1 MVKDAG
7 DDPDVTHGAHL
18 TATVTWR
25 EGPGIELDGGVGV
38 GVVTKPGLGLEPGS
52 PAINPVPRAMI
63 ANAVGETVDLAAS
76 GVRVVISV
84 PGGERMAGKT
94 TNARLGII
102 GGISI
107 LGTTG
112 IVRPFSTASWRASVE
127 QAVSV
132 LAAQGE
138 TTVVL
143 CTGGR
148 TEKAAMALLPGL
160 PEVCFI
166 EVGDFTGAA
175 LRQAAAHGVR
185 RVVFAGMAGKL
196 AKLAG
201 GVLMT
206 HYTRSKVPH
215 DLLAEITRTAGGS
228 AELAVQVEA
237 ANSARHAAELWDE
250 AGLLAAAGTEL
261 CRHVAEVLSRFYA
274 EVAAEGPAP
283 SHDEAAPAPVPA
295 APAPVP
301 AAPAVPAA
309 PTAPAPAGCRGGP
322 APAPLRS
329 GDHGRLQRPGP
340 ARRLPATGAGTAG
353 DPGMTVT
360 VIGCDGSALMP
371 AASAAL
377 AGASVVAGARRH
389 LASVTVPPA
398 AERIVIQ
405 HLDTALDAICAA
417 RGPAAVLASG
427 DPGFFG
433 IVRALRAR
441 GATPVVIPAV
451 SSVALAFARL
461 GLDWTDALVLSAH
474 GRAAGPVLAAALA
487 HPKAVILTGPPE
499 AATGQLRS
507 GLLAAGRTVYAAE
520 RLGAPG
526 ERVRNLARHS
536 AAEVTDPHV
545 LISLAAVPE
554 PAPARLAEP
563 APAVPEPASPA
574 AAAPPVAAA
583 ASPVAEPGPAS
594 WLAGHQGAPAG
605 WALPEADFE
614 HRDSMITKA
623 EVRALVL
630 ARLGPGPGRTI
641 WDVGAGSGSVAV
653 ECARFGAWAIA
664 VESDEDQCGRIR
676 RNAAAHGVLLQVL
689 AGRAPDVLVGLPA
702 PDAVFA
708 GGGDDDVLAAA
719 VKAGQPG
726 RVVVTLVSVD
736 RVRGVCE
743 MLAGSGY
750 EVNGTQLQAARL
762 TGLPGGSLRLAAAN
776 PVFVIWA
783 GQGKEPGLPA
793 GLRAQADRAGGPG
806 LPAGPTAQADRA
818 GLPGPGATS

>member
-1 MVKDAG
+1 
-7 DDPDVTHGAHL
+7 
-18 TATVTWR
+18 
-25 EGPGIELDGGVGV
+25 
-38 GVVTKPGLGLEPGS
+38 
-52 PAINPVPRAMI
+52 
-63 ANAVGETVDLAAS
+63 
-76 GVRVVISV
+76 
-84 PGGERMAGKT
+84 
-94 TNARLGII
+94 
-102 GGISI
+102 
-107 LGTTG
+107 
-112 IVRPFSTASWRASVE
+112 
-127 QAVSV
+127 
-132 LAAQGE
+132 
-138 TTVVL
+138 
-143 CTGGR
+143 
-148 TEKAAMALLPGL
+148 
-160 PEVCFI
+160 
-166 EVGDFTGAA
+166 
-175 LRQAAAHGVR
+175 
-185 RVVFAGMAGKL
+185 
-196 AKLAG
+196 
-201 GVLMT
+201 
-206 HYTRSKVPH
+206 
-215 DLLAEITRTAGGS
+215 
-228 AELAVQVEA
+228 
-237 ANSARHAAELWDE
+237 
-250 AGLLAAAGTEL
+250 
-261 CRHVAEVLSRFYA
+261 
-274 EVAAEGPAP
+274 
-283 SHDEAAPAPVPA
+283 
-295 APAPVP
+295 
-301 AAPAVPAA
+301 
-309 PTAPAPAGCRGGP
+309 
-322 APAPLRS
+322 
-329 GDHGRLQRPGP
+329 
-340 ARRLPATGAGTAG
+340 
-353 DPGMTVT
+353 MTVT
-360 VIGCDGSALMP
+360 VIGCDGSALTP

-389 LASVTVPPA
+389 LVSVTVPPA

-417 RGPAAVLASG
+417 RAPAAVLASG

-441 GATPVVIPAV
+441 GVTPVVIPAV

-487 HPKAVILTGPPE
+487 HPKAAILTGPPE

-507 GLLAAGRTVYAAE
+507 ALLAAGRTVYAAE

-536 AAEVTDPHV
+536 APEVTDPHV
-545 LISLAAVPE
+545 LISLAGPE
-554 PAPARLAEP
+554 PAPSAPEP
-563 APAVPEPASPA
+563 APSAPEPAPGGLAPAPSGLAPAPALPEPVSPA
-574 AAAPPVAAA
+574 AAAARPAAA
-583 ASPVAEPGPAS
+583 PGPAS

-676 RNAAAHGVLLQVL
+676 RNAAAHGVLLQVV
-689 AGRAPDVLVGLPA
+689 AGRAPDVLAGLPA

-743 MLAGSGY
+743 MLAGSAY

-762 TGLPGGSLRLAAAN
+762 AGLPGGSLRLAAAN

-783 GQGKEPGLPA
+783 DQGKE
-793 GLRAQADRAGGPG
+793 PG

-818 GLPGPGATS
+818 GRPGPGATS

>member
-1 MVKDAG
+1 
-7 DDPDVTHGAHL
+7 
-18 TATVTWR
+18 
-25 EGPGIELDGGVGV
+25 
-38 GVVTKPGLGLEPGS
+38 
-52 PAINPVPRAMI
+52 
-63 ANAVGETVDLAAS
+63 
-76 GVRVVISV
+76 
-84 PGGERMAGKT
+84 
-94 TNARLGII
+94 
-102 GGISI
+102 
-107 LGTTG
+107 
-112 IVRPFSTASWRASVE
+112 
-127 QAVSV
+127 
-132 LAAQGE
+132 
-138 TTVVL
+138 
-143 CTGGR
+143 
-148 TEKAAMALLPGL
+148 
-160 PEVCFI
+160 
-166 EVGDFTGAA
+166 
-175 LRQAAAHGVR
+175 
-185 RVVFAGMAGKL
+185 
-196 AKLAG
+196 
-201 GVLMT
+201 
-206 HYTRSKVPH
+206 
-215 DLLAEITRTAGGS
+215 
-228 AELAVQVEA
+228 
-237 ANSARHAAELWDE
+237 
-250 AGLLAAAGTEL
+250 
-261 CRHVAEVLSRFYA
+261 
-274 EVAAEGPAP
+274 
-283 SHDEAAPAPVPA
+283 
-295 APAPVP
+295 
-301 AAPAVPAA
+301 
-309 PTAPAPAGCRGGP
+309 
-322 APAPLRS
+322 
-329 GDHGRLQRPGP
+329 
-340 ARRLPATGAGTAG
+340 
-353 DPGMTVT
+353 MTVT
-360 VIGCDGSALMP
+360 VIGCDGSALTP

-389 LASVTVPPA
+389 LVSVTVPPA

-417 RGPAAVLASG
+417 RAPAAVLASG

-441 GATPVVIPAV
+441 GVTPVVIPAV

-487 HPKAVILTGPPE
+487 HPKAAILTGPPE

-507 GLLAAGRTVYAAE
+507 ALLAAGRTVYAAE

-536 AAEVTDPHV
+536 APEVTDPHV
-545 LISLAAVPE
+545 LISLAGPE
-554 PAPARLAEP
+554 PAPSAPEP
-563 APAVPEPASPA
+563 APGGLAPAPSGLAPAPALPEPVSPA
-574 AAAPPVAAA
+574 AAAARPAAA
-583 ASPVAEPGPAS
+583 PGPAS

-676 RNAAAHGVLLQVL
+676 RNAAAHGVLLQVV
-689 AGRAPDVLVGLPA
+689 AGRAPDVLAGLPA

-726 RVVVTLVSVD
+726 RLVVTLVSVD

-750 EVNGTQLQAARL
+750 EVNGTQVQAARL
-762 TGLPGGSLRLAAAN
+762 AGLPGGSLRLAAAN

-783 GQGKEPGLPA
+783 DQGKE
-793 GLRAQADRAGGPG
+793 PG

-818 GLPGPGATS
+818 GRPGPGATS

>member
-1 MVKDAG
+1 
-7 DDPDVTHGAHL
+7 
-18 TATVTWR
+18 
-25 EGPGIELDGGVGV
+25 
-38 GVVTKPGLGLEPGS
+38 
-52 PAINPVPRAMI
+52 
-63 ANAVGETVDLAAS
+63 
-76 GVRVVISV
+76 
-84 PGGERMAGKT
+84 
-94 TNARLGII
+94 
-102 GGISI
+102 
-107 LGTTG
+107 
-112 IVRPFSTASWRASVE
+112 
-127 QAVSV
+127 
-132 LAAQGE
+132 
-138 TTVVL
+138 
-143 CTGGR
+143 
-148 TEKAAMALLPGL
+148 
-160 PEVCFI
+160 
-166 EVGDFTGAA
+166 
-175 LRQAAAHGVR
+175 
-185 RVVFAGMAGKL
+185 
-196 AKLAG
+196 
-201 GVLMT
+201 
-206 HYTRSKVPH
+206 
-215 DLLAEITRTAGGS
+215 
-228 AELAVQVEA
+228 
-237 ANSARHAAELWDE
+237 
-250 AGLLAAAGTEL
+250 
-261 CRHVAEVLSRFYA
+261 
-274 EVAAEGPAP
+274 
-283 SHDEAAPAPVPA
+283 
-295 APAPVP
+295 
-301 AAPAVPAA
+301 
-309 PTAPAPAGCRGGP
+309 
-322 APAPLRS
+322 
-329 GDHGRLQRPGP
+329 
-340 ARRLPATGAGTAG
+340 
-353 DPGMTVT
+353 MTVT
-360 VIGCDGSALMP
+360 VIGCDGSALTP

-389 LASVTVPPA
+389 LVSVTVSPA

-417 RGPAAVLASG
+417 RAPAAVLASG

-441 GATPVVIPAV
+441 GVTPVVIPAV

-487 HPKAVILTGPPE
+487 HPKAAILTGPPE

-526 ERVRNLARHS
+526 ERVRDLTRHS
-536 AAEVTDPHV
+536 APEVTDPHV

-554 PAPARLAEP
+554 PVPAVPEP
-563 APAVPEPASPA
+563 VPAVPEPVPAVPEPVPAVPEPVPAVPEPVPAVPEPVPAVPEPVPAVPEPAS
-574 AAAPPVAAA
+574 PVAAA

-676 RNAAAHGVLLQVL
+676 RNAAAHGVLLQVV
-689 AGRAPDVLVGLPA
+689 AGRAPDVLVGLSA

-719 VKAGQPG
+719 VKAGQPR

-762 TGLPGGSLRLAAAN
+762 AGLPGGSLRLAGAN

-783 GQGKEPGLPA
+783 NQGKEPGLPA
-793 GLRAQADRAGGPG
+793 S
-806 LPAGPTAQADRA
+806 PTAQADRA
-818 GLPGPGATS
+818 GRSGPGATP

>member
-1 MVKDAG
+1 
-7 DDPDVTHGAHL
+7 
-18 TATVTWR
+18 
-25 EGPGIELDGGVGV
+25 
-38 GVVTKPGLGLEPGS
+38 
-52 PAINPVPRAMI
+52 
-63 ANAVGETVDLAAS
+63 
-76 GVRVVISV
+76 
-84 PGGERMAGKT
+84 
-94 TNARLGII
+94 
-102 GGISI
+102 
-107 LGTTG
+107 
-112 IVRPFSTASWRASVE
+112 
-127 QAVSV
+127 
-132 LAAQGE
+132 
-138 TTVVL
+138 
-143 CTGGR
+143 
-148 TEKAAMALLPGL
+148 
-160 PEVCFI
+160 
-166 EVGDFTGAA
+166 
-175 LRQAAAHGVR
+175 
-185 RVVFAGMAGKL
+185 
-196 AKLAG
+196 
-201 GVLMT
+201 
-206 HYTRSKVPH
+206 
-215 DLLAEITRTAGGS
+215 
-228 AELAVQVEA
+228 
-237 ANSARHAAELWDE
+237 
-250 AGLLAAAGTEL
+250 
-261 CRHVAEVLSRFYA
+261 
-274 EVAAEGPAP
+274 
-283 SHDEAAPAPVPA
+283 
-295 APAPVP
+295 
-301 AAPAVPAA
+301 
-309 PTAPAPAGCRGGP
+309 
-322 APAPLRS
+322 
-329 GDHGRLQRPGP
+329 
-340 ARRLPATGAGTAG
+340 
-353 DPGMTVT
+353 MTVT
-360 VIGCDGSALMP
+360 VIGCDGSALTP

-389 LASVTVPPA
+389 LVSVTVPPA

-417 RGPAAVLASG
+417 RAPAAVLASG

-441 GATPVVIPAV
+441 GVTPVVIPAV

-487 HPKAVILTGPPE
+487 HPKAAILTGPPE

-507 GLLAAGRTVYAAE
+507 ALLAAGRTVYAAE

-536 AAEVTDPHV
+536 APEVTDPHV
-545 LISLAAVPE
+545 LISLAGPE
-554 PAPARLAEP
+554 PAPSAPEP
-563 APAVPEPASPA
+563 APGGLAPAPSGLAPAPALPEPVSPA
-574 AAAPPVAAA
+574 AAAARPAAA
-583 ASPVAEPGPAS
+583 PGPAS

-676 RNAAAHGVLLQVL
+676 RNAAAHGVLLQVV
-689 AGRAPDVLVGLPA
+689 AGRAPDVLAGLPA

-743 MLAGSGY
+743 MLAGSAY

-762 TGLPGGSLRLAAAN
+762 AGLPGGSLRLAAAN

-783 GQGKEPGLPA
+783 DQGKE
-793 GLRAQADRAGGPG
+793 PG

-818 GLPGPGATS
+818 GRPGPGATS

>member
-1 MVKDAG
+1 
-7 DDPDVTHGAHL
+7 
-18 TATVTWR
+18 
-25 EGPGIELDGGVGV
+25 
-38 GVVTKPGLGLEPGS
+38 
-52 PAINPVPRAMI
+52 
-63 ANAVGETVDLAAS
+63 
-76 GVRVVISV
+76 
-84 PGGERMAGKT
+84 
-94 TNARLGII
+94 
-102 GGISI
+102 
-107 LGTTG
+107 
-112 IVRPFSTASWRASVE
+112 
-127 QAVSV
+127 
-132 LAAQGE
+132 
-138 TTVVL
+138 
-143 CTGGR
+143 
-148 TEKAAMALLPGL
+148 
-160 PEVCFI
+160 
-166 EVGDFTGAA
+166 
-175 LRQAAAHGVR
+175 
-185 RVVFAGMAGKL
+185 
-196 AKLAG
+196 
-201 GVLMT
+201 
-206 HYTRSKVPH
+206 
-215 DLLAEITRTAGGS
+215 
-228 AELAVQVEA
+228 
-237 ANSARHAAELWDE
+237 
-250 AGLLAAAGTEL
+250 
-261 CRHVAEVLSRFYA
+261 
-274 EVAAEGPAP
+274 
-283 SHDEAAPAPVPA
+283 
-295 APAPVP
+295 
-301 AAPAVPAA
+301 
-309 PTAPAPAGCRGGP
+309 
-322 APAPLRS
+322 
-329 GDHGRLQRPGP
+329 
-340 ARRLPATGAGTAG
+340 
-353 DPGMTVT
+353 MTVT
-360 VIGCDGSALMP
+360 VIGCDGSALTP

-389 LASVTVPPA
+389 LVSVTVPPA

-417 RGPAAVLASG
+417 RAPAAVLASG

-441 GATPVVIPAV
+441 GVTPVVIPAV

-487 HPKAVILTGPPE
+487 HPKAAILTGPPE

-507 GLLAAGRTVYAAE
+507 ALLAAGRTVYAAE

-536 AAEVTDPHV
+536 APEVTDPHV
-545 LISLAAVPE
+545 LISLAGPE
-554 PAPARLAEP
+554 PAPSAPEP
-563 APAVPEPASPA
+563 APSAPEPAPGGLAPAPSGLAPAPALPEPVSPA
-574 AAAPPVAAA
+574 AAAARPAAA
-583 ASPVAEPGPAS
+583 PGPPS

-676 RNAAAHGVLLQVL
+676 RNAAAHGVLLQVV
-689 AGRAPDVLVGLPA
+689 AGRAPDVLAGLPA

-743 MLAGSGY
+743 MLAGSAY

-762 TGLPGGSLRLAAAN
+762 AGLPGGSLRLAAAN

-783 GQGKEPGLPA
+783 DQGKE
-793 GLRAQADRAGGPG
+793 PG

-818 GLPGPGATS
+818 GRPGPGATS

>member
-1 MVKDAG
+1 
-7 DDPDVTHGAHL
+7 
-18 TATVTWR
+18 
-25 EGPGIELDGGVGV
+25 
-38 GVVTKPGLGLEPGS
+38 
-52 PAINPVPRAMI
+52 
-63 ANAVGETVDLAAS
+63 
-76 GVRVVISV
+76 
-84 PGGERMAGKT
+84 
-94 TNARLGII
+94 
-102 GGISI
+102 
-107 LGTTG
+107 
-112 IVRPFSTASWRASVE
+112 
-127 QAVSV
+127 
-132 LAAQGE
+132 
-138 TTVVL
+138 
-143 CTGGR
+143 
-148 TEKAAMALLPGL
+148 
-160 PEVCFI
+160 
-166 EVGDFTGAA
+166 
-175 LRQAAAHGVR
+175 
-185 RVVFAGMAGKL
+185 
-196 AKLAG
+196 
-201 GVLMT
+201 
-206 HYTRSKVPH
+206 
-215 DLLAEITRTAGGS
+215 
-228 AELAVQVEA
+228 
-237 ANSARHAAELWDE
+237 
-250 AGLLAAAGTEL
+250 
-261 CRHVAEVLSRFYA
+261 
-274 EVAAEGPAP
+274 
-283 SHDEAAPAPVPA
+283 
-295 APAPVP
+295 
-301 AAPAVPAA
+301 
-309 PTAPAPAGCRGGP
+309 
-322 APAPLRS
+322 
-329 GDHGRLQRPGP
+329 
-340 ARRLPATGAGTAG
+340 
-353 DPGMTVT
+353 MTVT

-441 GATPVVIPAV
+441 GVTPVVIPAV

-487 HPKAVILTGPPE
+487 HPKAAILTGPPE
-499 AATGQLRS
+499 AATGQLRF

-536 AAEVTDPHV
+536 APDVTDPHV
-545 LISLAAVPE
+545 LISLAALPG
-554 PAPARLAEP
+554 A
-563 APAVPEPASPA
+563 APAVPGAAPAVRGAAPAVRGAAPAVSGAASPA
-574 AAAPPVAAA
+574 AAAAR
-583 ASPVAEPGPAS
+583 PVAEPGPAS

-614 HRDSMITKA
+614 HRDSMITKS

-676 RNAAAHGVLLQVL
+676 RNAAAHGVLLQVV
-689 AGRAPDVLVGLPA
+689 AGRAPDVLAGLPG

-783 GQGKEPGLPA
+783 DRGKE
-793 GLRAQADRAGGPG
+793 PG

-818 GLPGPGATS
+818 GRPGLPARPTAQADRTGRPGPGATS

>member
-1 MVKDAG
+1 
-7 DDPDVTHGAHL
+7 
-18 TATVTWR
+18 
-25 EGPGIELDGGVGV
+25 
-38 GVVTKPGLGLEPGS
+38 
-52 PAINPVPRAMI
+52 
-63 ANAVGETVDLAAS
+63 
-76 GVRVVISV
+76 
-84 PGGERMAGKT
+84 
-94 TNARLGII
+94 
-102 GGISI
+102 
-107 LGTTG
+107 
-112 IVRPFSTASWRASVE
+112 
-127 QAVSV
+127 
-132 LAAQGE
+132 
-138 TTVVL
+138 
-143 CTGGR
+143 
-148 TEKAAMALLPGL
+148 
-160 PEVCFI
+160 
-166 EVGDFTGAA
+166 
-175 LRQAAAHGVR
+175 
-185 RVVFAGMAGKL
+185 
-196 AKLAG
+196 
-201 GVLMT
+201 
-206 HYTRSKVPH
+206 
-215 DLLAEITRTAGGS
+215 
-228 AELAVQVEA
+228 
-237 ANSARHAAELWDE
+237 
-250 AGLLAAAGTEL
+250 
-261 CRHVAEVLSRFYA
+261 
-274 EVAAEGPAP
+274 
-283 SHDEAAPAPVPA
+283 
-295 APAPVP
+295 
-301 AAPAVPAA
+301 
-309 PTAPAPAGCRGGP
+309 
-322 APAPLRS
+322 
-329 GDHGRLQRPGP
+329 
-340 ARRLPATGAGTAG
+340 
-353 DPGMTVT
+353 MTVT
-360 VIGCDGSALMP
+360 VIGCDGSALTP

-377 AGASVVAGARRH
+377 AGASVIAGARRH

-398 AERIVIQ
+398 AEHIVIQ

-417 RGPAAVLASG
+417 RAPAAVLASG

-441 GATPVVIPAV
+441 GVTPVVIPAV

-487 HPKAVILTGPPE
+487 HPKAAILTGPPE

-536 AAEVTDPHV
+536 APDVTDPHV

-554 PAPARLAEP
+554 PAPAL
-563 APAVPEPASPA
+563 PEPASPA
-574 AAAPPVAAA
+574 AAA
-583 ASPVAEPGPAS
+583 GPAS

-676 RNAAAHGVLLQVL
+676 RNAAAHGVLLLVV
-689 AGRAPDVLVGLPA
+689 AGRAPDVLAGLPA

-708 GGGDDDVLAAA
+708 GGGDDDALAAA
-719 VKAGQPG
+719 VRAGQPG

-762 TGLPGGSLRLAAAN
+762 AGLPGGSLRLAAAN

-783 GQGKEPGLPA
+783 DQGKE
-793 GLRAQADRAGGPG
+793 PG
-806 LPAGPTAQADRA
+806 LPAGPTAQADQTGR
-818 GLPGPGATS
+818 PGPGATS